1 MTNEEVNKIIRQQD
15 LQGAQKMFEM
25 VGQGGTQAQPGSYG
39 QQMPHG
45 SNSIINI
52 ANFAN
57 PQRKRPMSYE
67 FLGQP
72 FRSAYLG
79 R

>member
-15 LQGAQKMFEM
+15 LQGAHKMFEM

>member
-15 LQGAQKMFEM
+15 LMGAQEMFRL
-25 VGQGGTQAQPGSYG
+25 VGQGGVQAQRGSYG
-39 QQMPHG
+39 QKMPHG

-52 ANFAN
+52 GNFAN
-57 PQRKRPMSYE
+57 PQRKRPISYE